1 MMEQSE
7 VKRPVNSEDAL
18 GTLYVYGYGASKTPF
33 YKQAKTLQGHSEGCS
48 LILTGPVSRGE
59 KLLLINNAGRNPVVG
74 QIVTARNLT
83 TRMVEVEVAF
93 DAPRPDFWQIE
104 KQ

>member
-7 VKRPVNSEDAL
+7 GKKPVNSKSAL
-18 GTLYVYGYGASKTPF
+18 ATLYVYGYGANKNPF
-33 YKQAKTLQGHSEGCS
+33 YKQAKSLNGHSAGCS
-48 LILTGPVSRGE
+48 LILTGPVSCGE
-59 KLLLINNAGRNPVVG
+59 KLLLIDDAGQNPVVG

-83 TRMVEVEVAF
+83 TRMFEVEVAF
-93 DAPRPDFWQIE
+93 DAPRPDFWQAG